1 MKRYGV
7 PRLVVVQGPSSGA
20 KLVLTRSR
28 ANVGRQSTN
37 DLVLDDSRVSAAHL
51 ELERREGG
59 RLLVRDL
66 GSTNGTWLGTHRI
79 IEAEIGP
86 GALLR
91 VGESTIQVDIDERA
105 EPVKGSQ
112 QARFGGSVPK
122 PVPVCERMSPLE
134 VPPHH
139 RPCRAATVA
148 LLRDR
153 LCEIAD
159 TLGPDDLAALT
170 AFAELSLARSRGE
183 TH

>member
-105 EPVKGSQ
+105 EPVKANKRASEAQCPSRSRCASECRPSRCRPIIGPAAPQPSHSFAIGS
-112 QARFGGSVPK
+112 
-122 PVPVCERMSPLE
+122 
-134 VPPHH
+134 
-139 RPCRAATVA
+139 
-148 LLRDR
+148 
-153 LCEIAD
+153 
-159 TLGPDDLAALT
+159 
-170 AFAELSLARSRGE
+170 ARSRIPWAQ
-183 TH
+183 TIWPR